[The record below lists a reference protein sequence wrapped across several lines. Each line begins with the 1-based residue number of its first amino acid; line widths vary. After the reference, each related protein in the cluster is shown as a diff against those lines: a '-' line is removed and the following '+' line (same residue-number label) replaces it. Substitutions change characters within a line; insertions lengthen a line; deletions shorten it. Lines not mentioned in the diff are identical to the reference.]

1 VAAYLLDTSA
11 LLAHY
16 RGEAGADRVQEIL
29 LDDSAEVFI
38 ASPSIAE
45 FARRIYSLGV
55 DAADAREASLAYA
68 GLAARVIP
76 VDTAVAVRAF
86 EIALGA
92 SSRVPLI
99 DALIAA
105 CASTAEAILVHRDA
119 HFEAL
124 PTSELER
131 FMLPE
136 GSVL

>member
-1 VAAYLLDTSA
+1 MAAYLLDTSA

-16 RGEAGADRVQEIL
+16 RGEAGADQVQEIL
-29 LDDSAEVFI
+29 LDDSEEVYI

-45 FARRIYSLGV
+45 FARRICSLGAE
-55 DAADAREASLAYA
+55 AADAREASLAYA

-76 VDTAVAVRAF
+76 VDTAVAMRAF

-92 SSRVPLI
+92 SSRLPLV

-105 CASTAEAILVHRDA
+105 CASNVEAILVHRDE

-124 PTSELER
+124 PRSTPERLMLSE
-131 FMLPE
+131 
-136 GSVL
+136 G